1 MTYAFID
8 TEPAEGVFFCPRCL
22 CDQLFETDPGME
34 KDLDKP
40 LFCCVCATQID
51 ATYEILQVYPHPE
64 VRTKRPALTAKQ
76 REAGRLKLLHLRT
89 TPLLDEPVPLA
100 LDDAEAAMKAQMAQ
114 LSRGTR

>member
-8 TEPAEGVFFCPRCL
+8 PEPAEGVFFCPRCL

-76 REAGRLKLLHLRT
+76 REAGRLKLMHLRT